1 MLSHWEAVPL
11 GGVIFRCLRP
21 LDSPATRGF
30 RYSAVVV
37 RKVRKHPQDMGC
49 ICEDKLLAGDLDYLD
64 FKRLS
69 REDEAVVLRALQETF
84 ISRAWCLRQP
94 CDGRPC

>member
-1 MLSHWEAVPL
+1 
-11 GGVIFRCLRP
+11 
-21 LDSPATRGF
+21 
-30 RYSAVVV
+30 
-37 RKVRKHPQDMGC
+37 MGC